1 MEIRNDI
8 YERVV
13 AAKLFIDENYC
24 EPLDLQEISNRA
36 FLSRFHFHR
45 LFTRIYRKTPHQYL
59 TRKRIEKAKDLLAE
73 NKSVTDVCNEVGF
86 GSIGSFSV
94 LFKKEIGF
102 APQYYRNMAWLKKQE
117 ALHQPRK
124 FIPHCFIEG
133 YGLDHGPH
141 TADQRV
147 DSREP

>member
-1 MEIRNDI
+1 
-8 YERVV
+8 
-13 AAKLFIDENYC
+13 LFIDDNYC
-24 EPLDLQEISNRA
+24 EAIDLQVISSRA
-36 FLSRFHFHR
+36 YLSRFHFHR

-86 GSIGSFSV
+86 ESIGSFSV

-102 APQYYRNMAWLKKQE
+102 APTYYRNMAWLKKQE
-117 ALHQPRK
+117 AKEQPKR

-133 YGLDHGPH
+133 YSL
-141 TADQRV
+141 
-147 DSREP
+147 E